1 MTLRAISISTLILV
15 AGALSAC
22 TSGPTP
28 PEKGSPAWL
37 WAAAT
42 ETFGHGDWLK
52 ATDHLAN
59 LTSGSSE
66 FAEKARPMELL
77 LLGGMADGHAQL
89 ADAYELGGR
98 ANKANPAQFRR
109 LASEYRNQA
118 NRIALAFAEKFAKF
132 QKASKGD
139 TVALEFAFPK
149 GSTTPPV
156 QLGRIQTGVA
166 ISPAEATDLQSKM
179 VARGVVMAA
188 CDAVDAPGDPAKGA
202 EVFKSGSATQ
212 PRSKFVGGMA
222 GDLYKF
228 SQIYTPTKLD
238 IPDKVKY
245 FLTAA
250 AEAATAA
257 PDGKD
262 KKELM
267 ARIEAAKKKLK

>member
-1 MTLRAISISTLILV
+1 MKLRATYISTLIL
-15 AGALSAC
+15 AIGALSAC
-22 TSGPTP
+22 SSGPAA

-37 WAAAT
+37 WAASN

-52 ATDHLAN
+52 ATEHLGN
-59 LTSGSSE
+59 LSGGSSE

-77 LLGGMADGHAQL
+77 VLGGMADGYIQL
-89 ADAYELGGR
+89 ADAYELGAR

-109 LASEYRNQA
+109 PASEYRNQA
-118 NRIALAFAEKFAKF
+118 NRIALSFAEKFAKF

-149 GSTTPPV
+149 GSTTPPL

-166 ISPAEATDLQSKM
+166 IPLAEATDLQDKM
-179 VARGVVMAA
+179 VARGVVMAV

-202 EVFKSGSATQ
+202 GILKSGSASQ
-212 PRSKFVGGMA
+212 PRAKFAGGLA

-250 AEAATAA
+250 SEAVTIA

-262 KKELM
+262 KKELI
-267 ARIEAAKKKLK
+267 AKIESAKKKMK